1 VSQMPE
7 KPMTGPLLAIENLSV
22 AFPSSERTVEAV
34 KHVSLTIAR
43 GETLALVGESGSG
56 KSVTALS
63 LVGLL
68 PDTARISGSVKY
80 AGAEMIGADPRELM
94 RVRGNDISF
103 IFQEPMTSL
112 NPLHSIE
119 KQITES
125 LALHQGVT
133 GPAARGRVIELLNQV
148 GLRDPE
154 ERLGAWPH
162 QLSGGQRQRVMIAM
176 ALANKPELLIADEP
190 TTALDVTI
198 QAQILN
204 LLAELQRAQ
213 GLSMLFITHDLGIV
227 RKVAQRVAV
236 MKEGEIV
243 ETGPTAAVFDNPQHP
258 YTKMLLAA
266 EPTGRAE
273 PVPFDTTPLIK
284 GEKVRV
290 WFPIKR
296 GFFKRTVG
304 HIKACTD
311 IDVELSTG
319 ETLGVVGES
328 GSGKTTLALAL
339 MRLIGSE
346 GRVTFDGRD
355 IHALAKRD
363 LRALRRD
370 MQIVFQDPYGSLSPR
385 MSVGSI
391 IVEGLRVHG
400 LAPKGD
406 ALRERVGQ
414 ALIEVGLEPETQDR
428 YPHEFSGGQRQR
440 IAIARAI
447 ALKPKFIMLDEPTSA
462 LDMSVQA
469 QIVDLLRDL
478 QVRHGL
484 AYLFISH
491 DLKVVRAMANYL
503 LVMKD
508 GIVVEQGHADTLF
521 GSPQTDY
528 TRALMAAAF
537 SMEAVAAGAV
547 QA

>member
-1 VSQMPE
+1 MAE
-7 KPMTGPLLAIENLSV
+7 GLLEVNDLSV
-22 AFPSSERTVEAV
+22 AFPTKERTVEAV
-34 KHVSLTIAR
+34 KNVSFQIAE

-63 LVGLL
+63 TVDLL
-68 PDTARISGSVKY
+68 PDSARITGSVTY
-80 AGAEMIGADPRELM
+80 QGAQMIGADPRELM

-112 NPLHSIE
+112 NPLHTIE
-119 KQITES
+119 RQISES
-125 LALHQGVT
+125 LALHQGLT
-133 GPAARGRVIELLNQV
+133 GSAARARIIELLNQV

-198 QAQILN
+198 QAQILE
-204 LLAELQRAQ
+204 LLAQLQKAE

-236 MKEGEIV
+236 MKDGRIV
-243 ETGPTAAVFDNPQHP
+243 ETGPTSEVFGSPRED
-258 YTKMLLAA
+258 YTKMLLEA
-266 EPTGRAE
+266 EPKGHAE
-273 PVPFDTTPLIK
+273 PVPASSRPLVE
-284 GEKVRV
+284 GEDVRV

-296 GFFKRTVG
+296 GLFKRTVG

-311 IDVELSTG
+311 VDVDIATG

-339 MRLIGSE
+339 MRLISSE
-346 GRVTFDGRD
+346 GRITFDGQDVRG
-355 IHALAKRD
+355 LPKRD
-363 LRALRRD
+363 LRALRRH

-385 MSVGSI
+385 MSVAE
-391 IVEGLRVHG
+391 IVAEGLSVHPLEEVVG
-400 LAPKGD
+400 SAKISKRD
-406 ALRERVGQ
+406 AVAE
-414 ALIEVGLEPETQDR
+414 ALSEVGIDPATMDR

-440 IAIARAI
+440 IAIARAMI
-447 ALKPKFIMLDEPTSA
+447 LKPKFVLLDEPTSA
-462 LDMSVQA
+462 LDMTVQT

-478 QVRHGL
+478 QKRHNL

-491 DLKVVRAMANYL
+491 DLKVVRALADEL
-503 LVMKD
+503 IVMRN
-508 GIVVEQGHADTLF
+508 GRVVEQGSAREIF
-521 GSPQTDY
+521 EQPKEAY

-537 SMEAVAAGAV
+537 DIKAVETDAVSM
-547 QA
+547 